1 LVAGVLLALVAAA
14 AAAEGCSDCKV
25 ISLGFR
31 HTVFCGLGAAS
42 YASNTKNFNA
52 SDFRWADMLQSHSQ
66 LKLSIQVSASY
77 ATRFK
82 R

>member
-1 LVAGVLLALVAAA
+1 MITLLFCFFRKCLIAGLLLPLVAAA

-31 HTVFCGLGAAS
+31 HTVFCGLGPTS

-52 SDFRWADMLQSHSQ
+52 SDFRLVNE
-66 LKLSIQVSASY
+66 L
-77 ATRFK
+77 
-82 R
+82 

>member
-1 LVAGVLLALVAAA
+1 MITLLFCFFRKCLIAGLLWSLVAA

-31 HTVFCGLGAAS
+31 HTVFCGLGPAS

-52 SDFRWADMLQSHSQ
+52 SDFRLVNE
-66 LKLSIQVSASY
+66 L
-77 ATRFK
+77 
-82 R
+82 